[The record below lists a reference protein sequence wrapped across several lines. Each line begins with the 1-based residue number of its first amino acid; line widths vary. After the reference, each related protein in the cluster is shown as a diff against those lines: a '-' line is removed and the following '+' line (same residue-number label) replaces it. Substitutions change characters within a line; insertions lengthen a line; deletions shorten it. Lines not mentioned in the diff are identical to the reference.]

1 MLMLQWEVWFCKEI
15 NINLAFILRYI
26 DTVQYNDVGFCTL
39 EINALME
46 FASKGACENGWT

>member
-1 MLMLQWEVWFCKEI
+1 MLQWEVWFCKEI